1 MPVHAAIAHALRD
14 HGVETLYGLMG
25 DANIFIV
32 DYYVRKLKGRY
43 VPAVHESG
51 AVLMALGHASATGEV
66 GVVTITHGPAVSNA
80 VTALI
85 EGTKGTIPIVL
96 LCGDTPVEDPD
107 HQQAISQRALI
118 EATGAGFEQMKTPAP
133 ELGEGNTYVLRELL
147 ALPDSAILQLQNDET
162 IGNTLKGAAT
172 PSVISLDRQ
181 VDLGWIVDRD

>member
-85 EGTKGTIPIVL
+85 EGTKGTIPHCTTL
-96 LCGDTPVEDPD
+96 WRHADRRSRSP
-107 HQQAISQRALI
+107 
-118 EATGAGFEQMKTPAP
+118 AGHFPA
-133 ELGEGNTYVLRELL
+133 
-147 ALPDSAILQLQNDET
+147 S
-162 IGNTLKGAAT
+162 
-172 PSVISLDRQ
+172 
-181 VDLGWIVDRD
+181 VDRGHRRGVRANENPCHCG